1 MCIEDWD
8 GNPPGCARMMRTE
21 GGRESARWNM
31 LSLDLK
37 ICMKIY
43 ELERRKEKVWLG
55 KLVRI
60 LSNDASKVTIS
71 KTVDR
76 LFDLGIV
83 DGKWEEVEGKWTRVL
98 TVAGEAEGFVRSVST
113 SVSGRPKN

>member
-1 MCIEDWD
+1 
-8 GNPPGCARMMRTE
+8 MRRE
-21 GGRESARWNM
+21 GGESVKWDM

-43 ELERRKEKVWLG
+43 DLERKKEKVWLG

-98 TVAGEAEGFVRSVST
+98 TVAGEAEGFIKSVSSSMT
-113 SVSGRPKN
+113 GRAKN